1 MYILGIE
8 TSCDETAASI
18 IKTNS
23 QIGRLQVLSKIISS
37 QIEIHKKY
45 GGVVPEVAARE
56 HVLNI
61 LPVINEALLKAKLT
75 PAKLDLIGVTK
86 GPGLIT
92 SLITGVETVRTLAF
106 AWSKPVMEVNHIDGH
121 IYSNFIEPKTK
132 INYPAIIL
140 TVSGGHTNLV
150 RMDKGGR
157 IKILGETRDD
167 AAGEAYDKGAK
178 MMNLGYPGGP
188 IISKYATDYKKSL
201 LNKNLNIKLKA
212 KPKFP
217 INFPRPMINSPEL
230 DFSFSGLKT
239 ALLYQLQKDK
249 QWRDRLPEYCYEY
262 QQAIIDILVAKTNKA
277 AQKIKAKTVMLS
289 GGVSANN
296 ELRTQMAEMV
306 KTKLPKVNFLVPN
319 REYTTDNATMI
330 AVAAFYRLRRQK
342 PTDFSRLKVDASL
355 QLK

>member
-8 TSCDETAASI
+8 TSCDETAASV
-18 IKTNS
+18 IKTD
-23 QIGRLQVLSKIISS
+23 QKTGKIKVLSNIISS

-61 LPVINEALLKAKLT
+61 LPVIDESLKTAKINHG
-75 PAKLDLIGVTK
+75 KLDLIAVTK

-92 SLITGVETVRTLAF
+92 SLITGMETVRTLSF
-106 AWSKPVMEVNHIDGH
+106 AWGIPVLEINHVEGH
-121 IYSNFIEPKTK
+121 IYSNFINPKTK
-132 INYPAIIL
+132 IKFPAIIM

-150 RMDKGGR
+150 VMSKDKK
-157 IKILGETRDD
+157 IKIVGETLDD

-188 IISKYATDYKKSL
+188 IVSKMAGRFKNSFKSADL
-201 LNKNLNIKLKA
+201 IKSDLVL
-212 KPKFP
+212 
-217 INFPRPMINSPEL
+217 PRPMINSKNL

-249 QWRDRLPEYCYEY
+249 SWENRVAEYCFVY
-262 QQAIIDILVAKTNKA
+262 QQVIIDILVSKTIKA
-277 AQKIKAKTVMLS
+277 AKKYGAKSVLLS
-289 GGVSANN
+289 GGVSANR
-296 ELRTQMAEMV
+296 ELRENLEKAV
-306 KTKLPKVNFLVPN
+306 KDKLTGVNFLVP
-319 REYTTDNATMI
+319 EMIYTTDNATMI
-330 AVAAFYRLRRQK
+330 ATAAAFK
-342 PTDFSRLKVDASL
+342 IKNKESVTFNKLKVDPSL